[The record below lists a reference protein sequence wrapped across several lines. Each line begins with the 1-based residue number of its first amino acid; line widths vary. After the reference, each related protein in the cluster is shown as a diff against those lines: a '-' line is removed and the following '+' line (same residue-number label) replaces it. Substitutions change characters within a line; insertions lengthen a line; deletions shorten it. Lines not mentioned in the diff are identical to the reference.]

1 MRDEGEQ
8 LLHKK
13 WGVKGQL
20 DWKERGGRLT
30 CSSQSVFDDN
40 LALEWRPAS
49 FVWCFENQLT
59 GRWGTQEDQKIQQAE
74 DTKWHW
80 VQITEC

>member
-20 DWKERGGRLT
+20 DWKKRGGRLT

-40 LALEWRPAS
+40 LALE
-49 FVWCFENQLT
+49 
-59 GRWGTQEDQKIQQAE
+59 
-74 DTKWHW
+74 
-80 VQITEC
+80 